1 MDGVGFCGAG
11 ANGVEF
17 GEQGGSFGCLFFGD
31 EFADGF
37 FDLADGSLFGD
48 VARLAA
54 QGGTGVFG
62 VGSDV
67 WHSPVDSERGELF
80 SSFFPRACGEKKL
93 KPQKPGIFFL
103 RNFSKQAG
111 CLIFEERGAGY
122 EGAKVVVVYFR
133 RSCDDDDR
141 YDTR

>member
-1 MDGVGFCGAG
+1 VDGVGFCGAG

-17 GEQGGSFGCLFFGD
+17 GKQSGGFRGLFFGN

-37 FDLADGSLFGD
+37 FDLADGGFFGD
-48 VARLAA
+48 VARFAA
-54 QGGTGVFG
+54 QRSAGMFG

-67 WHSPVDSERGELF
+67 WHSEKVWSVRD
-80 SSFFPRACGEKKL
+80 FFQVFFLGHVEKKNSNHRSWA
-93 KPQKPGIFFL
+93 FFL

-111 CLIFEERGAGY
+111 CLIFEERSAGC